1 MTDRPATRVLFVDD
15 DRDVR
20 TANLQ
25 TLKGAGID
33 AIAYSTADGALRD
46 LSWDFAGAVITDL
59 RMPQLD
65 GRQLMARVSAIDP
78 DIPVIIITGHGEIA
92 DAVDAMKEGAYDFIA
107 KPYPAERLIGSVQR
121 AIEKRNLVLENRQLR
136 TALGRGEETLP
147 LLGTSPAISALNAML
162 RNAAQADVDVL
173 VEGEAGVGK
182 ESVARALHAWGR
194 RRKAPFA
201 IVHCAGL
208 NAQALDAELFGREV
222 PSPSPALRR
231 QAGQLSAAEP
241 GMLYLTDIDTAPAEI
256 QARLLHVLD
265 DRTMSVPGSVER
277 RGLDVRMVASTTV
290 DIDSLA
296 ASDRFRR
303 DLFYRLS
310 VVRVRMPALRERRPD
325 IPLLFSYFVEKAAS
339 RFRRAAPTVS
349 DFVLQRLMQHG
360 WPGNLRE
367 LQHFA
372 ERVALGFE
380 RHVPSNG
387 SGTTDSLPKR
397 VENFEA
403 NVIRDALATTHGD
416 VRAAIEMLQIPRK
429 TFYDKLNRHGI
440 RIDEFRLDSG
450 LSTREPAP

>member
-1 MTDRPATRVLFVDD
+1 
-15 DRDVR
+15 
-20 TANLQ
+20 
-25 TLKGAGID
+25 
-33 AIAYSTADGALRD
+33 
-46 LSWDFAGAVITDL
+46 
-59 RMPQLD
+59 
-65 GRQLMARVSAIDP
+65 
-78 DIPVIIITGHGEIA
+78 
-92 DAVDAMKEGAYDFIA
+92 
-107 KPYPAERLIGSVQR
+107 
-121 AIEKRNLVLENRQLR
+121 
-136 TALGRGEETLP
+136 
-147 LLGTSPAISALNAML
+147 
-162 RNAAQADVDVL
+162 
-173 VEGEAGVGK
+173 
-182 ESVARALHAWGR
+182 
-194 RRKAPFA
+194 
-201 IVHCAGL
+201 
-208 NAQALDAELFGREV
+208 
-222 PSPSPALRR
+222 
-231 QAGQLSAAEP
+231 
-241 GMLYLTDIDTAPAEI
+241 MLYLTDIDTAPAEI